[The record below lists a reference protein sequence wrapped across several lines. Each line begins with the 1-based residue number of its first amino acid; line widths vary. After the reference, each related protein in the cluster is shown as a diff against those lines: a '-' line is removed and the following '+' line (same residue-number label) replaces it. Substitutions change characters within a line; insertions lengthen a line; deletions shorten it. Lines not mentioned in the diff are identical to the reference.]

1 MERGDPMG
9 RASRSKG
16 QRGERALAAWLRERG
31 YPEARRG
38 LSQSSGAR
46 ECDVEGTE
54 WWLEVKSGIHA
65 EKRVKAACAQALR
78 DTDGRPC
85 AVVWRSQA
93 KARGTFGPWTFA
105 LALCEAEGEPD
116 TSGVVAVCRAGEG
129 VFAAHGWLWVVSRG
143 N

>member
-1 MERGDPMG
+1 MG

-16 QRGERALAAWLRERG
+16 QRGERALVAWLRERG

-65 EKRVKAACAQALR
+65 EKRVKTACAQALR

-93 KARGTFGPWTFA
+93 KVRGTFGPWMFA
-105 LALCEAEGEPD
+105 LALGPVDELD
-116 TSGVVAVCRAGEG
+116 TQGVVKVCRKGSGAF
-129 VFAAHGWLWVVSRG
+129 VAHGYVWVVTDG
-143 N
+143 GI